1 MKKIFLLFL
10 IISLNSFAI
19 FRAGDV
25 VFIPAVC
32 YEVDG
37 ANGSFWNTDIYITNP
52 SEGALFINLEFLP
65 SGMEGRTDET
75 RIYKQL
81 TESMVAY
88 QTMIIKDVIKTH
100 FSDVVSPDSFGALI
114 IYGKDVQGKAKSFIA
129 SSRTYTYVDKEDP
142 TKGTYGQY
150 IPGIPWYYYID
161 PVYKDSKLDQH
172 WLYGLTQ
179 MDDVH
184 TNVGF
189 VSGTTYKTIDIGL
202 ELYNAGGT
210 LVGTKQIIK
219 GLGPLGHF
227 QINYFLK
234 EKYGLTDVDGY
245 SLKVTIEDYSP
256 KDSSG
261 SPALYIYGSKVY
273 GKTNEDGSISGT
285 NDPIY
290 IEATYPVDL
299 NYNCVWP

>member
-1 MKKIFLLFL
+1 MKKVIFLILFCTPL
-10 IISLNSFAI
+10 FAI

-32 YEVDG
+32 YEVEG
-37 ANGSFWNTDIYITNP
+37 ANGALWNTDLYVTNP
-52 SEGALFINLEFLP
+52 SEGALFLNLEFLP
-65 SGMEGRTDET
+65 AGMEGRTNDT

-81 TESMVAY
+81 TESLVVY
-88 QTMIIKDVIKTH
+88 QTLIINDVIKTH
-100 FSDVVSPDSFGALI
+100 FSDVVLPNTTGALI
-114 IYGKDVQGKAKSFIA
+114 IYGKDAQGKAKSFVA
-129 SSRTYTYVDKEDP
+129 SSRTYTYKDKDDP
-142 TKGTYGQY
+142 SQGTYGQY

-161 PVYKDSKLDQH
+161 PIYKDYKLDQH
-172 WLYGLTQ
+172 WIYGLTQ
-179 MDDVH
+179 KEGVH

-202 ELYNAGGT
+202 ELYNSGGT
-210 LVGTKQIIK
+210 LVGTKQVIK
-219 GLGPLGHF
+219 SLGPLGQF

-234 EKYGLTDVDGY
+234 EMYGLTDVDGY

-261 SPALYIYGSKVY
+261 SPALYIYASKVF
-273 GKTNEDGSISGT
+273 EGT

-290 IEATYPVDL
+290 IESTYPVDL